1 MNLDLLERYGPRILE
16 GLVVTL
22 ELVALS
28 IALGLVLA
36 VLVAW
41 ARLSGPAWLRLLA
54 NAYCL
59 VFRGTPLIAQVFLV
73 YYGLGQFREGLEAVG
88 LWWFFREPFNCV
100 VFTFTLNTAAYQA
113 EIYRG
118 AVQAIPRGQ
127 WEAAEALGLRGFQS
141 FRKVIAPQAAL
152 IALRPFGN
160 EIILMIKGSAIASVV
175 TVYDLFGA
183 TELAF
188 SRTFAFEVYLYAAV
202 LYLAMVETLRR
213 VWDRL
218 ERRLTRHLA
227 PAGGTAAA
235 PKPEGAP
242 AAL

>member
-1 MNLDLLERYGPRILE
+1 MNLAVLERYGPRMLE
-16 GLVVTL
+16 GLLVTL

-28 IALGLVLA
+28 IALGFCLA
-36 VLVAW
+36 VVIA
-41 ARLSGPAWLRLLA
+41 AGRLSRHRVLRWLA
-54 NAYCL
+54 SGYCL
-59 VFRGTPLIAQVFLV
+59 LFRGTPLIAQVFLI
-73 YYGLGQFREGLEAVG
+73 YYGLGQFRDGLEAVG

-127 WEAAEALGLRGFQS
+127 WEAGDALGLSRLAT
-141 FRKVIAPQAAL
+141 FRKIVAPQAAL

-160 EIILMIKGSAIASVV
+160 EIVLMIKGSAIASVV

-188 SRTFAFEVYLYAAV
+188 SRTFAFEVYLWAAV
-202 LYLAMVETLRR
+202 LYLLMVETLRR

-227 PAGGTAAA
+227 PATGGAA
-235 PKPEGAP
+235 PVAPGAP
-242 AAL
+242 AAV

>member
-1 MNLDLLERYGPRILE
+1 MNWALLERYGPRMLD

-28 IALGLVLA
+28 IALGFALA
-36 VLVAW
+36 VFVAW
-41 ARLSGPAWLRLLA
+41 GRLSRHGILRWITG
-54 NAYCL
+54 AYCL
-59 VFRGTPLIAQVFLV
+59 LFRGTPLIAQVFLI
-73 YYGLGQFREGLEAVG
+73 YYGLGQFRGTLETVG
-88 LWWFFREPFNCV
+88 LWWFFRDPFNCV

-127 WEAAEALGLRGFQS
+127 WEAAAALGLRGIQA

-160 EIILMIKGSAIASVV
+160 EIVLMIKGSAIASVV

-188 SRTFAFEVYLYAAV
+188 SRTFAFEVYVYAAV
-202 LYLAMVETLRR
+202 LYLVMVETLRR
-213 VWDRL
+213 LWDLL
-218 ERRLTRHLA
+218 ERRLTRHVE
-227 PAGGTAAA
+227 PADDR
-235 PKPEGAP
+235 PPAP
-242 AAL
+242 AALPS